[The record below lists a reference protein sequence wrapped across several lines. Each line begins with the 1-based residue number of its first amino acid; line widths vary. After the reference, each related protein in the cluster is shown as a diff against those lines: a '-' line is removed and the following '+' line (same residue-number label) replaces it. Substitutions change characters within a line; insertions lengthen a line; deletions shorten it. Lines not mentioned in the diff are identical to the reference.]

1 MIMIFQKL
9 QSDIDVS
16 QAAFKD
22 YLIPYS
28 FEMKGKNGHILRKG
42 TAEGLKVFK
51 AACKQ
56 NGVTIGIGIFTAV
69 HWALA
74 KFDSSRDPICFA
86 DVNLRHRLG
95 LDKYK
100 GVNLNIGM
108 FKLSLGEKFDL
119 DNGKVDFWEVAR
131 ALKKNID
138 MQMAEGNHFVYHRQ
152 GSSEFDH
159 SSECLW
165 QC

>member
-28 FEMKGKNGHILRKG
+28 FEMKGKNAHVLRKG
-42 TAEGLKVFK
+42 TVEGLKAFK
-51 AACKQ
+51 ASCKK
-56 NGVTIGIGIFTAV
+56 NGVTIGVAIFTAV
-69 HWALA
+69 HWAMA
-74 KFDSSRDPICFA
+74 KFDSSRDPFCFA

-95 LDKYK
+95 NGPDKYK
-100 GVNLNIGM
+100 GVSCNIGM
-108 FKLSLGEKFDL
+108 FKLSLGEKFDF
-119 DNGKVDFWEVAR
+119 DSGSVDFWEVAQ

-138 MQMAEGNHFVYHRQ
+138 MQMAEGNHFVYHRM
-152 GSSEFDH
+152 GSYFSQSASE
-159 SSECLW
+159 L
-165 QC
+165 

>member
-1 MIMIFQKL
+1 
-9 QSDIDVS
+9 
-16 QAAFKD
+16 
-22 YLIPYS
+22 
-28 FEMKGKNGHILRKG
+28 MKGKNGHILRKG

-108 FKLSLGEKFDL
+108 FKLSLDEKFDF

-138 MQMAEGNHFVYHRQ
+138 MQMAEGNHFVYHRT
-152 GSSEFDH
+152 GSY
-159 SSECLW
+159 
-165 QC
+165 